1 MASKLTSTSAE
12 EVFPRNTLR
21 KSFVIQNEDAAIA
34 VFIKK
39 ERTAVPS
46 VSSTDHDHRIG
57 PGGAMALN
65 NLNDGPSAIQD
76 RWTIVA
82 ESGTPR
88 VSYFETEEINR

>member
-12 EVFPRNTLR
+12 EVFPRNTMR
-21 KSFVIQNEDAAIA
+21 KSFVIQNEDASIA

-39 ERTAVPS
+39 ERIATPS

-65 NLNDGPSAIQD
+65 NLNDGPEAIQD
-76 RWTIVA
+76 RWTVVA

-88 VSYFETEEINR
+88 ISYFETEEVTR